1 LAKAGVAAVVVIAA
15 AALRMAFLN
24 YQTGDARIFLSWYDH
39 IAAGGGFAALKD
51 IGFANYNVTY
61 LYLLAALSY
70 LPVTPLIGIKVLSAA
85 FDFLLG
91 YFVYR
96 IVALRRPGTWWPVLA
111 GAITLFLPTVVVNAS
126 MWGQADAMYAAF
138 GVGGVY
144 FLLRKRPWLACTF
157 IGIAFA
163 FKLQTVFLFPL
174 LLLLVLLRYLPWKA
188 LLAIP
193 LVYVVLDI
201 PALII
206 GASPTQLLE
215 VYVSQTGT
223 FDLLTL
229 NAPNVYQYLGTSVT
243 SSALRIGGIV
253 LTGFLVL
260 ALVVAVW
267 WRRVEMSSTRIILA
281 ATVSVL
287 LVPYFLPAMHERY
300 FFLADALTVVAAFYL
315 PRKLWALPVLE
326 QFASFFAY
334 LPFLLGTSGGRF
346 GGGRG
351 QRPGGFRGGSRS
363 GSGTASGGPG
373 SGTGSGFGGFPG
385 GSGSGS
391 GSGSGGVRG
400 GSGAGTGSGGTGGSG
415 GGFPG
420 SPGSGGYPGGSGGY
434 PGGGFGGRPGGGGA
448 LGSGGF
454 GGGGFGGGA
463 VNPSII
469 DMRILA
475 TAMLAALLLS
485 IWAAF
490 HHFRTPANPGES
502 RSQAGRM

>member
-1 LAKAGVAAVVVIAA
+1 VVAVVVIAA
-15 AALRMAFLN
+15 AALRMAFLS
-24 YQTGDARIFLSWYDH
+24 YETGDARIFLSWYQH
-39 IAAGGGFAALKD
+39 IASNGGFAALKD
-51 IGFANYNVTY
+51 ISFANYNVTY

-96 IVALRRPGTWWPVLA
+96 LVALRYPGKWWPVLA
-111 GAITLFLPTVVVNAS
+111 GAVTLVANKDKVLDLSA
-126 MWGQADAMYAAF
+126 GQADAMYAAF
-138 GVGGVY
+138 AVGGVY
-144 FLLRKRPWLACTF
+144 FVLRKRPWLACTF

-163 FKLQTVFLFPL
+163 LKLQTVFLFPL
-174 LLLLVLLRYLPWKA
+174 LLLLVLLRFMPWKT

-193 LVYVVLDI
+193 LVYVVLEI
-201 PALII
+201 PALLI
-206 GASPTQLLE
+206 GTSPSQLIS
-215 VYVSQTGT
+215 VYVAQTGT

-243 SSALRIGGIV
+243 SSAIRITGILV
-253 LTGFLVL
+253 TGFLVL
-260 ALVVAVW
+260 ALIVAVW

-300 FFLADALTVVAAFYL
+300 FFLADALAVVAAFYL

-334 LPFLLGTSGGRF
+334 LPFLLGSGGGF

-351 QRPGGFRGGSRS
+351 QRPGGSGGFRGGTGGTPPAGRFPGGGN
-363 GSGTASGGPG
+363 GS
-373 SGTGSGFGGFPG
+373 GGFPG
-385 GSGSGS
+385 G
-391 GSGSGGVRG
+391 
-400 GSGAGTGSGGTGGSG
+400 GT
-415 GGFPG
+415 
-420 SPGSGGYPGGSGGY
+420 
-434 PGGGFGGRPGGGGA
+434 GGFGGRPGGGD

-454 GGGGFGGGA
+454 GGGGFGGGS
-463 VNPSII
+463 VNPSIV

-475 TAMLAALLLS
+475 TAMLGALVLAV
-485 IWAAF
+485 WVTTRQ
-490 HHFRTPANPGES
+490 FRRPVLTDDKNP
-502 RSQAGRM
+502 

>member
-1 LAKAGVAAVVVIAA
+1 MVALAAPQAPPRRSLLRIGVVAVVVIAA
-15 AALRMAFLN
+15 AALRMAFLS
-24 YQTGDARIFLSWYDH
+24 YETGDARIFLSWYQH
-39 IAAGGGFAALKD
+39 IASNGGFAALKD
-51 IGFANYNVTY
+51 ISFANYNVTY

-70 LPVTPLIGIKVLSAA
+70 LPVTPLVGIKVLSAA

-96 IVALRRPGTWWPVLA
+96 LVALRHPGKWWPVLA
-111 GAITLFLPTVVVNAS
+111 GALTLFLPTVVVNAS

-138 GVGGVY
+138 AVGGVY
-144 FLLRKRPWLACTF
+144 FVLRKRPWLACTF

-163 FKLQTVFLFPL
+163 LKLQTVFLFPL
-174 LLLLVLLRYLPWKA
+174 LLLLVLLRFMPWKT

-201 PALII
+201 PALLI
-206 GASPTQLLE
+206 GTSPAQLVS
-215 VYVSQTGT
+215 VYVAQTGT

-243 SSALRIGGIV
+243 SSALRLTGILV
-253 LTGFLVL
+253 TGFLVL

-334 LPFLLGTSGGRF
+334 LPFLLGSGGGF

-351 QRPGGFRGGSRS
+351 QRPGGTGGFRGGT
-363 GSGTASGGPG
+363 GGTPPA
-373 SGTGSGFGGFPG
+373 GGFPG
-385 GSGSGS
+385 GGN
-391 GSGSGGVRG
+391 
-400 GSGAGTGSGGTGGSG
+400 
-415 GGFPG
+415 
-420 SPGSGGYPGGSGGY
+420 
-434 PGGGFGGRPGGGGA
+434 
-448 LGSGGF
+448 GSGGF
-454 GGGGFGGGA
+454 GGGGFGGGGFGGGS
-463 VNPSII
+463 VNPSIV

-475 TAMLAALLLS
+475 TAMLGALALAV
-485 IWAAF
+485 WVTARQ
-490 HHFRTPANPGES
+490 FRRPVLTADETP
-502 RSQAGRM
+502 

>member
-1 LAKAGVAAVVVIAA
+1 MAVVVIAA
-15 AALRMAFLN
+15 AALRMAFLD
-24 YQTGDARIFLSWYDH
+24 YETGDARIFLSWYSH
-39 IAAGGGFAALKD
+39 IAADGGFAALKD
-51 IGFANYNVTY
+51 ISFANYNVTY

-96 IVALRRPGTWWPVLA
+96 LVALRYPGKWWPVLA

-138 GVGGVY
+138 AVGGVY
-144 FLLRKRPWLACTF
+144 FLLCKRPWLACAF

-163 FKLQTVFLFPL
+163 LKLQTVFLFPL
-174 LLLLVLLRYLPWKA
+174 LLLLVLRRGLPWKS

-201 PALII
+201 PALLI
-206 GASPTQLLE
+206 GTSPAQLFS
-215 VYVSQTGT
+215 VYVAQTGT

-243 SSALRIGGIV
+243 SSALRITGILV
-253 LTGFLVL
+253 TGFLVL
-260 ALVVAVW
+260 ALIVAVW
-267 WRRVEMSSTRIILA
+267 WRRVELSSTRIVLA

-334 LPFLLGTSGGRF
+334 LPFLMGTGGGF

-351 QRPGGFRGGSRS
+351 RRPGGGFRGGTGGS
-363 GSGTASGGPG
+363 GS
-373 SGTGSGFGGFPG
+373 GGFPG
-385 GSGSGS
+385 GSGG
-391 GSGSGGVRG
+391 
-400 GSGAGTGSGGTGGSG
+400 
-415 GGFPG
+415 
-420 SPGSGGYPGGSGGY
+420 PGSGGF
-434 PGGGFGGRPGGGGA
+434 GGFGGRPQGGGA

-463 VNPSII
+463 VNPSLV

-475 TAMLAALLLS
+475 TAMLGALALAL
-485 IWAAF
+485 WVTVRE
-490 HHFRTPANPGES
+490 FRCQPTRPDETA
-502 RSQAGRM
+502 

>member
-1 LAKAGVAAVVVIAA
+1 
-15 AALRMAFLN
+15 MAFLN
-24 YQTGDARIFLSWYDH
+24 YETGDARIFLSWYQH
-39 IAAGGGFAALKD
+39 IATNGGFAALKD
-51 IGFANYNVTY
+51 ISFANYNVTY
-61 LYLLAALSY
+61 LYLLAGLSY

-96 IVALRRPGTWWPVLA
+96 IVALRYPGKWWPVLA

-138 GVGGVY
+138 AVGGVY
-144 FLLRKRPWLACTF
+144 FLLRKRPWLACAF

-163 FKLQTVFLFPL
+163 LKLQTVFLFPL
-174 LLLLVLLRYLPWKA
+174 LLLLVLLRFVPWKT

-206 GASPTQLLE
+206 GTSPSQLIS
-215 VYVSQTGT
+215 VYVAQTGT

-253 LTGFLVL
+253 LTGVLVL

-334 LPFLLGTSGGRF
+334 LPFLLGSGGGG

-351 QRPGGFRGGSRS
+351 QRPGG
-363 GSGTASGGPG
+363 
-373 SGTGSGFGGFPG
+373 GFPG
-385 GSGSGS
+385 GTG
-391 GSGSGGVRG
+391 
-400 GSGAGTGSGGTGGSG
+400 GTGSGGTGGFPGGAGGGTGGS

-420 SPGSGGYPGGSGGY
+420 GGTGGF
-434 PGGGFGGRPGGGGA
+434 GGGGGRPGGGS

-454 GGGGFGGGA
+454 GGGGFGGGS
-463 VNPSII
+463 VNSSII

-475 TAMLAALLLS
+475 TAMLAALVLS
-485 IWAAF
+485 IWAAVRE
-490 HHFRTPANPGES
+490 FRKPVLEP
-502 RSQAGRM
+502 

>member
-1 LAKAGVAAVVVIAA
+1 VKIGVVAVVVIAA

-24 YQTGDARIFLSWYDH
+24 YETGDARIFLSWYQH
-39 IAAGGGFAALKD
+39 IATNGGFAALKD
-51 IGFANYNVTY
+51 ISFANYNVTY
-61 LYLLAALSY
+61 LYLLAGLSY

-96 IVALRRPGTWWPVLA
+96 IVALRYPGKWWPVLA

-138 GVGGVY
+138 AVGGVY
-144 FLLRKRPWLACTF
+144 FLLRKRPWLACAF

-163 FKLQTVFLFPL
+163 LKLQTVFLFPL
-174 LLLLVLLRYLPWKA
+174 LLLLVLLRFVPWKT

-206 GASPTQLLE
+206 GTSPSQLIS
-215 VYVSQTGT
+215 VYVAQTGT

-253 LTGFLVL
+253 LTGVLVL

-334 LPFLLGTSGGRF
+334 LPFLLGSGGGG

-351 QRPGGFRGGSRS
+351 QRPGG
-363 GSGTASGGPG
+363 
-373 SGTGSGFGGFPG
+373 GFPG
-385 GSGSGS
+385 GTG
-391 GSGSGGVRG
+391 
-400 GSGAGTGSGGTGGSG
+400 GTGSGGTGGFPGGAGGGTGGS

-420 SPGSGGYPGGSGGY
+420 GGTGGF
-434 PGGGFGGRPGGGGA
+434 GGGGGRPGGGS

-454 GGGGFGGGA
+454 GGGGFGGGS
-463 VNPSII
+463 VNSSII

-475 TAMLAALLLS
+475 TAMLAALVLS
-485 IWAAF
+485 IWAAVRE
-490 HHFRTPANPGES
+490 FRKPVLEP
-502 RSQAGRM
+502 

>member
-1 LAKAGVAAVVVIAA
+1 MASVLAAPSAAPPRRRVATIGVGAVVVIAA
-15 AALRMAFLN
+15 AALRTVLLN
-24 YQTGDARIFLSWYDH
+24 YETGDSRIFLSWYEH
-39 IAAGGGFAALKD
+39 IASGGGFAALKD
-51 IGFANYNVTY
+51 ISFANYNVTY

-70 LPVTPLIGIKVLSAA
+70 LPVTPLIGIKVVSAA

-96 IVALRRPGTWWPVLA
+96 IVALRYPGKWWPVLA

-138 GVGGVY
+138 AVGGVY
-144 FLLRKRPWLACTF
+144 FVLRRRPWLACAF

-163 FKLQTVFLFPL
+163 LKLQTVFVFPL
-174 LLLLVLLRYLPWKA
+174 LLLLALLRFVPWKA

-193 LVYVVLDI
+193 LVYVALDI

-206 GASPTQLLE
+206 GTSPAQLIS

-243 SSALRIGGIV
+243 SSPLRIAGILV
-253 LTGFLVL
+253 TGVLVL
-260 ALVVAVW
+260 ALVGLAW
-267 WRRVEMSSTRIILA
+267 WRRVQLTPTRIVLA

-287 LVPYFLPAMHERY
+287 LVPFFLPAMHERY
-300 FFLADALTVVAAFYL
+300 FFLADAMTVVAAFYL
-315 PRKLWALPVLE
+315 PRRLWALPVLE
-326 QFASFFAY
+326 QFASFCAY
-334 LPFLLGTSGGRF
+334 LPFLLGSG

-351 QRPGGFRGGSRS
+351 QRPGGGFRGGQFRGG
-363 GSGTASGGPG
+363 GSGP
-373 SGTGSGFGGFPG
+373 GGFPG
-385 GSGSGS
+385 GSG
-391 GSGSGGVRG
+391 
-400 GSGAGTGSGGTGGSG
+400 
-415 GGFPG
+415 
-420 SPGSGGYPGGSGGY
+420 
-434 PGGGFGGRPGGGGA
+434 GRPGGGA

-463 VNPSII
+463 VNPSMI

-475 TAMLAALLLS
+475 TAMLAALILVL
-485 IWAAF
+485 WATIQE
-490 HHFRTPANPGES
+490 FRES
-502 RSQAGRM
+502 QPQTHQT

>member
-1 LAKAGVAAVVVIAA
+1 MVALTAPKAAPRRSFTKIGVVAAVVIAA
-15 AALRMAFLN
+15 AALRMAFLS
-24 YQTGDARIFLSWYDH
+24 YETGDARIFLSWYQH
-39 IAAGGGFAALKD
+39 IADNGGFAALKD
-51 IGFANYNVTY
+51 ISFANYNVTY

-70 LPVTPLIGIKVLSAA
+70 LPVTPLVGIKVLSAA

-96 IVALRRPGTWWPVLA
+96 LVALRYPGSWWPVLA
-111 GAITLFLPTVVVNAS
+111 GSLTLFLPTVVVNAS

-138 GVGGVY
+138 AVGGVY
-144 FLLRKRPWLACTF
+144 FVLRKRPWLACAF
-157 IGIAFA
+157 IGIAFSL
-163 FKLQTVFLFPL
+163 KLQTIFLFPL
-174 LLLLVLLRYLPWKA
+174 LLLLVLLRYIPWKS

-193 LVYVVLDI
+193 LVYVALDI
-201 PALII
+201 PALLI
-206 GASPTQLLE
+206 GTSPSQLVS
-215 VYVSQTGT
+215 VYVAQTGT

-229 NAPNVYQYLGTSVT
+229 NAPNIYQYLGPSVT
-243 SSALRIGGIV
+243 SSALRIAGIA

-334 LPFLLGTSGGRF
+334 LPFLLGAG

-351 QRPGGFRGGSRS
+351 QRPAGGSL
-363 GSGTASGGPG
+363 PG
-373 SGTGSGFGGFPG
+373 GTGS
-385 GSGSGS
+385 
-391 GSGSGGVRG
+391 
-400 GSGAGTGSGGTGGSG
+400 GSGGTGGYGGRPPGGAGS

-420 SPGSGGYPGGSGGY
+420 GGTGGA
-434 PGGGFGGRPGGGGA
+434 GGFGGRPPGGSG

-463 VNPSII
+463 VNPSLV

-475 TAMLAALLLS
+475 TAMLAALVLS
-485 IWAAF
+485 LWAAVQA
-490 HHFRTPANPGES
+490 FRRPVLTDQEATPTP
-502 RSQAGRM
+502 

>member
-1 LAKAGVAAVVVIAA
+1 MAALATPQAPPRRSVGLKIGVAAVVVIAA
-15 AALRMAFLN
+15 AALRMALLN
-24 YQTGDARIFLSWYDH
+24 YETGDGRIFLSWYSH
-39 IAAGGGFAALKD
+39 IASNGGFAALKD
-51 IGFANYNVTY
+51 ISFANYNVTY
-61 LYLLAALSY
+61 LYLLAGLSY
-70 LPVTPLIGIKVLSAA
+70 LPVTPLIGIKIVSAL

-96 IVALRRPGTWWPVLA
+96 IVALRYPGKWWPVLA

-138 GVGGVY
+138 AVGGVY
-144 FLLRKRPWLACTF
+144 FVLRKRPWMACVF
-157 IGIAFA
+157 IGVAFA
-163 FKLQTVFLFPL
+163 LKLQTVFLFPL
-174 LLLLVLLRYLPWKA
+174 LLLLVLLRYLPWKS

-206 GASPTQLLE
+206 GTSPSQLLE

-243 SSALRIGGIV
+243 SSALRIAGIL

-260 ALVVAVW
+260 ALVIAVW
-267 WRRVEMSSTRIILA
+267 WRRVELSATRIILA

-334 LPFLLGTSGGRF
+334 LPFLIGA

-351 QRPGGFRGGSRS
+351 GGGFRGG
-363 GSGTASGGPG
+363 GSGTRPS
-373 SGTGSGFGGFPG
+373 FPP
-385 GSGSGS
+385 
-391 GSGSGGVRG
+391 
-400 GSGAGTGSGGTGGSG
+400 GGTGGTGGRGGYGGFG
-415 GGFPG
+415 GGG
-420 SPGSGGYPGGSGGY
+420 
-434 PGGGFGGRPGGGGA
+434 GGRPGGGGA

-454 GGGGFGGGA
+454 GGGGFGGGS
-463 VNPSII
+463 VNASFI

-475 TAMLAALLLS
+475 TAMLGALVLA
-485 IWAAF
+485 IWVAVRE
-490 HHFRTPANPGES
+490 FRKPVLTDQDEPDLAL
-502 RSQAGRM
+502 AD

>member
-1 LAKAGVAAVVVIAA
+1 MATVLAAPEAPPRRSWPKIGVAAVVVIAA

-24 YQTGDARIFLSWYDH
+24 YETGDGRIFLSWYDH
-39 IAAGGGFAALKD
+39 IAQNGGFAALKD
-51 IGFANYNVTY
+51 ISFANYNVTY

-70 LPVTPLIGIKVLSAA
+70 LPVTPLIGIKIVSAV

-96 IVALRRPGTWWPVLA
+96 IVALRYPGKWWPMLA

-138 GVGGVY
+138 AVGGVY
-144 FLLRKRPWLACTF
+144 FILRKRPWMACAF

-163 FKLQTVFLFPL
+163 LKLQTIFLFPL
-174 LLLLVLLRYLPWKA
+174 LLLLVLRKGMPWKS

-193 LVYVVLDI
+193 LVYVALDI

-206 GASPTQLLE
+206 GTSPAQLIS
-215 VYVSQTGT
+215 VYVAQTGT

-229 NAPNVYQYLGTSVT
+229 NAPNIYQYLGTSVT
-243 SSALRIGGIV
+243 SSALRIAGIL

-267 WRRVEMSSTRIILA
+267 WRRVELSATRIILA

-334 LPFLLGTSGGRF
+334 LPFLLGAG

-351 QRPGGFRGGSRS
+351 GGAGGGFRGGA
-363 GSGTASGGPG
+363 GGTGTRPTLPPG
-373 SGTGSGFGGFPG
+373 ST
-385 GSGSGS
+385 
-391 GSGSGGVRG
+391 
-400 GSGAGTGSGGTGGSG
+400 GGTGGTGGFG
-415 GGFPG
+415 GGA
-420 SPGSGGYPGGSGGY
+420 
-434 PGGGFGGRPGGGGA
+434 GGFGGGGRPGGGGT

-454 GGGGFGGGA
+454 GGGGFGGGS
-463 VNPSII
+463 VNASFI

-475 TAMLAALLLS
+475 TAMLGALVLS
-485 IWAAF
+485 IWVAVRE
-490 HHFRTPANPGES
+490 FRKPVLTDHDAPVPTDQDGTVPADQDTAVLTDQDTAVP
-502 RSQAGRM
+502 AD

>member
-1 LAKAGVAAVVVIAA
+1 MATVLAATAAPPRRPLLRIGVVAVVVIAA
-15 AALRMAFLN
+15 AALRMAFLD
-24 YQTGDARIFLSWYDH
+24 YQTGDARIFLSWYQH
-39 IAAGGGFAALKD
+39 IASNGGFAALKD
-51 IGFANYNVTY
+51 ISFANYNVTY

-70 LPVTPLIGIKVLSAA
+70 LPVTPLLGIKILSAA
-85 FDFLLG
+85 FDFVLG

-96 IVALRRPGTWWPVLA
+96 LVALRYPGKWWPVLA
-111 GAITLFLPTVVVNAS
+111 GALVLFLPTVVVNAS

-138 GVGGVY
+138 AVGGVY
-144 FLLRKRPWLACTF
+144 FLLRKRPWLACAF
-157 IGIAFA
+157 IGVAFA
-163 FKLQTVFLFPL
+163 LKLQTVFLFPL
-174 LLLLVLLRYLPWKA
+174 LLLLVLLRFIPWKS

-193 LVYVVLDI
+193 LVYLMLDI
-201 PALII
+201 PALLI
-206 GASPTQLLE
+206 GTSPSQLVS
-215 VYVSQTGT
+215 VYVAQTGT

-243 SSALRIGGIV
+243 SSALRIAGIA

-334 LPFLLGTSGGRF
+334 LPFLLGSGGGGF

-351 QRPGGFRGGSRS
+351 QRPGGTGS
-363 GSGTASGGPG
+363 GSGGTGGAGSGG
-373 SGTGSGFGGFPG
+373 TGGFPG

-391 GSGSGGVRG
+391 GGTGSGGAGSFPG
-400 GSGAGTGSGGTGGSG
+400 GSGSGSGGTGG
-415 GGFPG
+415 GFG
-420 SPGSGGYPGGSGGY
+420 GGSGGF
-434 PGGGFGGRPGGGGA
+434 GGDGFGGRPQGGGNLGA
-448 LGSGGF
+448 GGF
-454 GGGGFGGGA
+454 GGGGFGGGS
-463 VNPSII
+463 VNPSLI

-475 TAMLAALLLS
+475 TAMLAALVLS
-485 IWAAF
+485 VWVAVRE
-490 HHFRTPANPGES
+490 FRRPILPG
-502 RSQAGRM
+502 

>member
-1 LAKAGVAAVVVIAA
+1 MATVLAAPEAPPRRSWPKIGVAAVVVIAA

-24 YQTGDARIFLSWYDH
+24 YETGDGRIFLSWYDH
-39 IAAGGGFAALKD
+39 IASDGGFAALKD
-51 IGFANYNVTY
+51 ISFANYNVTY
-61 LYLLAALSY
+61 LYVLAALSY
-70 LPVTPLIGIKVLSAA
+70 LPVTPLIGIKVVSAV

-96 IVALRRPGTWWPVLA
+96 IVALRYPGKWWPMLA
-111 GAITLFLPTVVVNAS
+111 GATTLFLPTVVVNAS

-138 GVGGVY
+138 AVGGVY
-144 FLLRKRPWLACTF
+144 FILRKQPWMACAF

-163 FKLQTVFLFPL
+163 LKLQTIFLFPL
-174 LLLLVLLRYLPWKA
+174 LLVLVLRKGLPWKS

-206 GASPTQLLE
+206 GTSPAQLISI
-215 VYVSQTGT
+215 YVAQTGT

-243 SSALRIGGIV
+243 SSALRIAGIL

-267 WRRVEMSSTRIILA
+267 WRRVELSATRIILA

-334 LPFLLGTSGGRF
+334 LPFLLGAG

-351 QRPGGFRGGSRS
+351 GGAGGGFRGGA
-363 GSGTASGGPG
+363 GGTGTRPTLPPG
-373 SGTGSGFGGFPG
+373 ST
-385 GSGSGS
+385 
-391 GSGSGGVRG
+391 
-400 GSGAGTGSGGTGGSG
+400 GGTGGT
-415 GGFPG
+415 
-420 SPGSGGYPGGSGGY
+420 
-434 PGGGFGGRPGGGGA
+434 
-448 LGSGGF
+448 
-454 GGGGFGGGA
+454 GGFGGGA
-463 VNPSII
+463 
-469 DMRILA
+469 R
-475 TAMLAALLLS
+475 
-485 IWAAF
+485 
-490 HHFRTPANPGES
+490 PG
-502 RSQAGRM
+502 GGGTL

>member
-1 LAKAGVAAVVVIAA
+1 MAVAAPDAPPRRSVGLKIGVAAVVVIAA

-24 YQTGDARIFLSWYDH
+24 YETGDGRIFLSWYDH
-39 IAAGGGFAALKD
+39 IAQNGGFAALKD
-51 IGFANYNVTY
+51 ISFANYNVTY

-70 LPVTPLIGIKVLSAA
+70 LPVTPLIGIKIVSAV

-91 YFVYR
+91 YFVYK
-96 IVALRRPGTWWPVLA
+96 IVALRYPGKWWPVLA
-111 GAITLFLPTVVVNAS
+111 GTITLFLPTVVVNAS

-138 GVGGVY
+138 AVGGVY
-144 FLLRKRPWLACTF
+144 FILRKRPWMACVF

-163 FKLQTVFLFPL
+163 LKLQTVFLFPL
-174 LLLLVLLRYLPWKA
+174 LLLLVLLRYLPWKS

-206 GASPTQLLE
+206 GTSPAQLIS
-215 VYVSQTGT
+215 VYVAQTGT

-229 NAPNVYQYLGTSVT
+229 NAPNIYQYLGTSVT
-243 SSALRIGGIV
+243 SSALRIAGIL

-260 ALVVAVW
+260 ALVVALW
-267 WRRVEMSSTRIILA
+267 WRRVELSATRIILA

-334 LPFLLGTSGGRF
+334 LPFLIGAG
-346 GGGRG
+346 GGGRGGG
-351 QRPGGFRGGSRS
+351 QRPGGGFRGGA
-363 GSGTASGGPG
+363 GGGTRPSFPPG
-373 SGTGSGFGGFPG
+373 
-385 GSGSGS
+385 
-391 GSGSGGVRG
+391 
-400 GSGAGTGSGGTGGSG
+400 GTGSGGTGGFPG
-415 GGFPG
+415 GGY
-420 SPGSGGYPGGSGGY
+420 GGGT
-434 PGGGFGGRPGGGGA
+434 GGFGGRPGGGGT

-454 GGGGFGGGA
+454 GGGGFGGGS
-463 VNPSII
+463 VNASFI

-475 TAMLAALLLS
+475 TAMLGALVLS
-485 IWAAF
+485 IWVAVREFRKPVLTDQDATPIDQGPTSTDQEAA
-490 HHFRTPANPGES
+490 PAP
-502 RSQAGRM
+502 

>member
-1 LAKAGVAAVVVIAA
+1 MATVLAAPEAPPRRSVGWKIGVVAVVVIAA

-24 YQTGDARIFLSWYDH
+24 YETGDARIFLSWYEH
-39 IAAGGGFAALKD
+39 IASGGGFAALKD
-51 IGFANYNVTY
+51 ISFANYNVTY

-91 YFVYR
+91 YYVYR
-96 IVALRRPGTWWPVLA
+96 LVALRYPGKWWPVLA

-138 GVGGVY
+138 AVGGVY
-144 FLLRKRPWLACTF
+144 FILRRRPWLACVF

-163 FKLQTVFLFPL
+163 LKLQTVFLFPL
-174 LLLLVLLRYLPWKA
+174 LLLLVLRKGMPWKS

-206 GASPTQLLE
+206 GTSPAQLIE
-215 VYVSQTGT
+215 VYASQTST

-243 SSALRIGGIV
+243 SSALRIAGILV
-253 LTGFLVL
+253 TGFLVL

-267 WRRVEMSSTRIILA
+267 WRGVQLTATRIVLA

-334 LPFLLGTSGGRF
+334 LPFLLGSGGGGGGAGGF
-346 GGGRG
+346 GGAGR
-351 QRPGGFRGGSRS
+351 QRPGGA
-363 GSGTASGGPG
+363 T
-373 SGTGSGFGGFPG
+373 GTG
-385 GSGSGS
+385 
-391 GSGSGGVRG
+391 
-400 GSGAGTGSGGTGGSG
+400 GTGSGGTGT

-420 SPGSGGYPGGSGGY
+420 GTGGAGGFPGGT
-434 PGGGFGGRPGGGGA
+434 GGRPGGGGA

-454 GGGGFGGGA
+454 GGGGFGGGS
-463 VNPSII
+463 VNSSII

-475 TAMLAALLLS
+475 TAMLGALVLAIWVTVQEFRRKPAVPAA
-485 IWAAF
+485 
-490 HHFRTPANPGES
+490 PAPADPIPVGET
-502 RSQAGRM
+502 A

>member
-1 LAKAGVAAVVVIAA
+1 
-15 AALRMAFLN
+15 
-24 YQTGDARIFLSWYDH
+24 
-39 IAAGGGFAALKD
+39 
-51 IGFANYNVTY
+51 
-61 LYLLAALSY
+61 
-70 LPVTPLIGIKVLSAA
+70 
-85 FDFLLG
+85 
-91 YFVYR
+91 
-96 IVALRRPGTWWPVLA
+96 
-111 GAITLFLPTVVVNAS
+111 LFLPTVVVNAS

-138 GVGGVY
+138 AVGGVY
-144 FLLRKRPWLACTF
+144 FVLRKRPWLACAF
-157 IGIAFA
+157 IGIAFSL
-163 FKLQTVFLFPL
+163 KLQTIFLFPL
-174 LLLLVLLRYLPWKA
+174 LLLLVLLRYIPWKS

-193 LVYVVLDI
+193 LVYVALDI
-201 PALII
+201 PALLI
-206 GASPTQLLE
+206 GTSPSQLVS
-215 VYVSQTGT
+215 VYVAQTGT

-229 NAPNVYQYLGTSVT
+229 NAPNIYQYLGPSVT
-243 SSALRIGGIV
+243 SSALRIAGIA

-334 LPFLLGTSGGRF
+334 LPFLLGAG

-351 QRPGGFRGGSRS
+351 QRPAGGNG
-363 GSGTASGGPG
+363 
-373 SGTGSGFGGFPG
+373 GTGS
-385 GSGSGS
+385 
-391 GSGSGGVRG
+391 
-400 GSGAGTGSGGTGGSG
+400 GSGGTGGFQGGTGTRGTPPVGGTGS

-420 SPGSGGYPGGSGGY
+420 GGTGGRPPGGSG
-434 PGGGFGGRPGGGGA
+434 

-463 VNPSII
+463 VNPSLV

-475 TAMLAALLLS
+475 TAMLAALVLS
-485 IWAAF
+485 LWAAVRA
-490 HHFRTPANPGES
+490 FRRPVLTDQEATPTP
-502 RSQAGRM
+502 

>member
-1 LAKAGVAAVVVIAA
+1 MVALTAPQAPPRRSLIKIGVVAVVVIAA

-24 YQTGDARIFLSWYDH
+24 YETGDARIFLSWYQH
-39 IAAGGGFAALKD
+39 IADNGGFAALKD
-51 IGFANYNVTY
+51 ISFANYNVTY

-96 IVALRRPGTWWPVLA
+96 LVALRYPGKWWPVLA
-111 GAITLFLPTVVVNAS
+111 GALTLFLPTVVVNAS

-138 GVGGVY
+138 AVGGVY
-144 FLLRKRPWLACTF
+144 FLLRKRPWLACAF

-163 FKLQTVFLFPL
+163 LKLQTVFLFPL
-174 LLLLVLLRYLPWKA
+174 LLLLVLLRFLPWKS

-193 LVYVVLDI
+193 LVYVALDI
-201 PALII
+201 PALLI
-206 GASPTQLLE
+206 GTSPSQLIS
-215 VYVSQTGT
+215 VYVAQTGT

-243 SSALRIGGIV
+243 SSALRIAGIL

-260 ALVVAVW
+260 ALIVAVW

-334 LPFLLGTSGGRF
+334 LPFLLGSG

-351 QRPGGFRGGSRS
+351 QRPGGAGGFRGG
-363 GSGTASGGPG
+363 
-373 SGTGSGFGGFPG
+373 GTGGTPPAGGFPG
-385 GSGSGS
+385 GSG
-391 GSGSGGVRG
+391 
-400 GSGAGTGSGGTGGSG
+400 
-415 GGFPG
+415 
-420 SPGSGGYPGGSGGY
+420 
-434 PGGGFGGRPGGGGA
+434 GRPGGGGG

-463 VNPSII
+463 VNPSLV

-475 TAMLAALLLS
+475 TAMLGALVLA
-485 IWAAF
+485 IWVTAQ
-490 HHFRTPANPGES
+490 HFRRPVLES
-502 RSQAGRM
+502 

>member
-1 LAKAGVAAVVVIAA
+1 MVALAAPQAPPRRSLPRIGVVAVVVIAA
-15 AALRMAFLN
+15 AALRMAFLS
-24 YQTGDARIFLSWYDH
+24 YETGDARIFLSWYEH
-39 IAAGGGFAALKD
+39 IASNGGFAALKD
-51 IGFANYNVTY
+51 ISFANYNVTY

-96 IVALRRPGTWWPVLA
+96 LVALRYPGKWWPVLA
-111 GAITLFLPTVVVNAS
+111 GALTLFLPTVVVNAS

-138 GVGGVY
+138 AVGGVY
-144 FLLRKRPWLACTF
+144 FVLRRRPWLACVF
-157 IGIAFA
+157 VGIAFA
-163 FKLQTVFLFPL
+163 LKLQTVFLFPL
-174 LLLLVLLRYLPWKA
+174 LLLLVLLRFMPWKT

-201 PALII
+201 PALLI
-206 GASPTQLLE
+206 GTSPSQLLE

-243 SSALRIGGIV
+243 SSAIRITGILV
-253 LTGFLVL
+253 TGFLVL
-260 ALVVAVW
+260 ALIVAVW

-334 LPFLLGTSGGRF
+334 LPFLLGSGGGF

-351 QRPGGFRGGSRS
+351 QRPGG
-363 GSGTASGGPG
+363 T
-373 SGTGSGFGGFPG
+373 GGF
-385 GSGSGS
+385 
-391 GSGSGGVRG
+391 R
-400 GSGAGTGSGGTGGSG
+400 GGTGGSG
-415 GGFPG
+415 TPPTGGFPG
-420 SPGSGGYPGGSGGY
+420 GGNGS
-434 PGGGFGGRPGGGGA
+434 GGFGGRPGGGS

-463 VNPSII
+463 VNSSIV

-475 TAMLAALLLS
+475 TAMLGALALAL
-485 IWAAF
+485 WVTTRQ
-490 HHFRTPANPGES
+490 FRRPTPP
-502 RSQAGRM
+502 

>member
-1 LAKAGVAAVVVIAA
+1 MATVLAAPEAPPRRSVGWKIGVVAVVVIAA

-24 YQTGDARIFLSWYDH
+24 YETGDARIFLSWYEH
-39 IAAGGGFAALKD
+39 IASGGGFAALKD
-51 IGFANYNVTY
+51 ISFANYNVTY

-96 IVALRRPGTWWPVLA
+96 LVALRYPGKWWPVLA

-138 GVGGVY
+138 AVGGVY
-144 FLLRKRPWLACTF
+144 FILRRRPWLACVF

-163 FKLQTVFLFPL
+163 LKLQTVFLFPL
-174 LLLLVLLRYLPWKA
+174 LLLLVLRKGMPWKS

-206 GASPTQLLE
+206 GTSPTQLIE
-215 VYVSQTGT
+215 VYASQTST

-243 SSALRIGGIV
+243 SSALRIAGILV
-253 LTGFLVL
+253 TGFLVL

-267 WRRVEMSSTRIILA
+267 WRGVQLTATRIVLA

-334 LPFLLGTSGGRF
+334 LPFLLGSGGG
-346 GGGRG
+346 GGGR
-351 QRPGGFRGGSRS
+351 QRPGG
-363 GSGTASGGPG
+363 T
-373 SGTGSGFGGFPG
+373 GTGGTGTG
-385 GSGSGS
+385 
-391 GSGSGGVRG
+391 
-400 GSGAGTGSGGTGGSG
+400 GTGSGGTGGFPG
-415 GGFPG
+415 GGTGGFPG
-420 SPGSGGYPGGSGGY
+420 GGT
-434 PGGGFGGRPGGGGA
+434 GGFGGRPGGGGA

-454 GGGGFGGGA
+454 GGGGFGGGS
-463 VNPSII
+463 VNSSII

-475 TAMLAALLLS
+475 TAMLGALVLA
-485 IWAAF
+485 IWATVQE
-490 HHFRTPANPGES
+490 FRRKPDVPAVPAPADPIPVGET
-502 RSQAGRM
+502 A

>member
-1 LAKAGVAAVVVIAA
+1 MATVLAAPEAPPRRSVGWKIGVVAVVVIAA

-24 YQTGDARIFLSWYDH
+24 YETGDARIFLSWYEH
-39 IAAGGGFAALKD
+39 IASGGGFAALKD
-51 IGFANYNVTY
+51 ISFANYNVTY

-96 IVALRRPGTWWPVLA
+96 LVALRYPGKWWPVLA

-138 GVGGVY
+138 AVGGVY
-144 FLLRKRPWLACTF
+144 FILRRRPWLACVF

-163 FKLQTVFLFPL
+163 LKLQTVFLFPL
-174 LLLLVLLRYLPWKA
+174 LLLLVLRKGMPWKS

-206 GASPTQLLE
+206 GTSPTQLIE
-215 VYVSQTGT
+215 VYASQTST

-243 SSALRIGGIV
+243 SSALRIAGILV
-253 LTGFLVL
+253 TGFLVL

-267 WRRVEMSSTRIILA
+267 WRGVQLTATRIVLA

-334 LPFLLGTSGGRF
+334 LPFLLGSGGGGGGF
-346 GGGRG
+346 GGGGR
-351 QRPGGFRGGSRS
+351 QRPGG
-363 GSGTASGGPG
+363 T
-373 SGTGSGFGGFPG
+373 GTGGTGTG
-385 GSGSGS
+385 
-391 GSGSGGVRG
+391 
-400 GSGAGTGSGGTGGSG
+400 GTGSGGTGGFPG
-415 GGFPG
+415 GGMGGTGGFPG
-420 SPGSGGYPGGSGGY
+420 GGT
-434 PGGGFGGRPGGGGA
+434 GGFGGRPGGGGA

-454 GGGGFGGGA
+454 GGGGFGGGS
-463 VNPSII
+463 VNSSII

-475 TAMLAALLLS
+475 TAMLGALVLA
-485 IWAAF
+485 IWATVQE
-490 HHFRTPANPGES
+490 FRRKPDVPAVPAPADPIPVGET
-502 RSQAGRM
+502 A

>member
-1 LAKAGVAAVVVIAA
+1 MVAVVVIAA
-15 AALRMAFLN
+15 AALRMAFLS
-24 YQTGDARIFLSWYDH
+24 YETGDARIFLSWYQH
-39 IAAGGGFAALKD
+39 IASNGGFAALKD
-51 IGFANYNVTY
+51 ISFANYNVTY

-70 LPVTPLIGIKVLSAA
+70 LPVTPLVGIKVLSAA

-96 IVALRRPGTWWPVLA
+96 LVALRHPGKWWPVLA
-111 GAITLFLPTVVVNAS
+111 GALTLFLPTVVVNAS

-138 GVGGVY
+138 AVGGVY
-144 FLLRKRPWLACTF
+144 FVLRKRPWLACTF

-163 FKLQTVFLFPL
+163 LKLQTVFLFPL
-174 LLLLVLLRYLPWKA
+174 LLLLVLLRFMPWKT

-201 PALII
+201 PALLI
-206 GASPTQLLE
+206 GTSPAQLVS
-215 VYVSQTGT
+215 VYVAQTGT

-243 SSALRIGGIV
+243 SSALRLTGILV
-253 LTGFLVL
+253 TGFLVL

-334 LPFLLGTSGGRF
+334 LPFLLGSGGGF

-351 QRPGGFRGGSRS
+351 QRPGGTGGVRGGT
-363 GSGTASGGPG
+363 GGTPPA
-373 SGTGSGFGGFPG
+373 GGFPG
-385 GSGSGS
+385 GGNGS
-391 GSGSGGVRG
+391 
-400 GSGAGTGSGGTGGSG
+400 
-415 GGFPG
+415 
-420 SPGSGGYPGGSGGY
+420 
-434 PGGGFGGRPGGGGA
+434 GGFGGRAPGGS

-454 GGGGFGGGA
+454 GGGGFGGGS
-463 VNPSII
+463 VNPSIV

-475 TAMLAALLLS
+475 TAMLGALALAV
-485 IWAAF
+485 WVTARQ
-490 HHFRTPANPGES
+490 FRRPVLTADETP
-502 RSQAGRM
+502 

>member
-1 LAKAGVAAVVVIAA
+1 MATVLAAPEAPPRRSVGWKVGVAAVVVIAA

-24 YQTGDARIFLSWYDH
+24 YETGDARIFLSWYEH
-39 IAAGGGFAALKD
+39 IASGGGFAALKD
-51 IGFANYNVTY
+51 ISFANYNVTY

-96 IVALRRPGTWWPVLA
+96 LVALRYPGKWWPVLA

-138 GVGGVY
+138 AVGGVY
-144 FLLRKRPWLACTF
+144 FILRRRPWLACVF

-163 FKLQTVFLFPL
+163 LKLQTVFLFPL
-174 LLLLVLLRYLPWKA
+174 LLLLVLRKGMPWKS

-206 GASPTQLLE
+206 GTSPTQLIE
-215 VYVSQTGT
+215 VYASQTST

-243 SSALRIGGIV
+243 SSALRIAGILV
-253 LTGFLVL
+253 TGFLVL

-267 WRRVEMSSTRIILA
+267 WRGVQLTATRIVLA

-334 LPFLLGTSGGRF
+334 LPFLLGSGGGGGGF
-346 GGGRG
+346 GGGGR
-351 QRPGGFRGGSRS
+351 QRPGG
-363 GSGTASGGPG
+363 T
-373 SGTGSGFGGFPG
+373 GTGGTGTG
-385 GSGSGS
+385 
-391 GSGSGGVRG
+391 
-400 GSGAGTGSGGTGGSG
+400 GTGSGGTGGFPG
-415 GGFPG
+415 GGT
-420 SPGSGGYPGGSGGY
+420 
-434 PGGGFGGRPGGGGA
+434 GGFGGRPGGGGA

-454 GGGGFGGGA
+454 GGGGFGGGS
-463 VNPSII
+463 VNSSII

-475 TAMLAALLLS
+475 TAMLGALVLA
-485 IWAAF
+485 IWATVQE
-490 HHFRTPANPGES
+490 FRRKPDVPAVPAPADPIPVGET
-502 RSQAGRM
+502 A

>member
-1 LAKAGVAAVVVIAA
+1 MVALAAPQAPPRRSLLRIGVVAVVVIAA
-15 AALRMAFLN
+15 AALRMAFLS
-24 YQTGDARIFLSWYDH
+24 YETGDARIFLSWYQH
-39 IAAGGGFAALKD
+39 IASNGGFAALKD
-51 IGFANYNVTY
+51 ISFANYNVTY

-96 IVALRRPGTWWPVLA
+96 LVALRHPGTWWPVLA
-111 GAITLFLPTVVVNAS
+111 GAVTLFLPTVVVNAS

-138 GVGGVY
+138 AVGGVY
-144 FLLRKRPWLACTF
+144 FVLRKRPWLACTF

-163 FKLQTVFLFPL
+163 LKLQTVFLFPL
-174 LLLLVLLRYLPWKA
+174 LLLLVLLRFMPWKT

-201 PALII
+201 PALLI
-206 GASPTQLLE
+206 GTSPSQLVS
-215 VYVSQTGT
+215 VYVAQTGT

-243 SSALRIGGIV
+243 SSAIRITGILV
-253 LTGFLVL
+253 TGFLVL
-260 ALVVAVW
+260 ALIIAVW
-267 WRRVEMSSTRIILA
+267 WRRVELSSTRIILA

-334 LPFLLGTSGGRF
+334 LPFLLGSGGGF
-346 GGGRG
+346 GGGGRG
-351 QRPGGFRGGSRS
+351 QRPSGTGGFRGG
-363 GSGTASGGPG
+363 TP
-373 SGTGSGFGGFPG
+373 P
-385 GSGSGS
+385 
-391 GSGSGGVRG
+391 
-400 GSGAGTGSGGTGGSG
+400 TGGN
-415 GGFPG
+415 
-420 SPGSGGYPGGSGGY
+420 GSGGYPGNGSGGY
-434 PGGGFGGRPGGGGA
+434 PGNGSGGFPGGGTGGRPGGGG

-454 GGGGFGGGA
+454 GGGGFGGGS
-463 VNPSII
+463 VNPSLV

-475 TAMLAALLLS
+475 TAMLGALVLAV
-485 IWAAF
+485 WVTARQ
-490 HHFRTPANPGES
+490 FRRPVLADDES
-502 RSQAGRM
+502 R

>member
-1 LAKAGVAAVVVIAA
+1 MATVLAAPEAPPRRSWPKIGVAAVVVIAA

-24 YQTGDARIFLSWYDH
+24 YETGDGRIFLSWYDH
-39 IAAGGGFAALKD
+39 IAQNGGFAALKD
-51 IGFANYNVTY
+51 ISFANYNVTY
-61 LYLLAALSY
+61 LYVLAALSY
-70 LPVTPLIGIKVLSAA
+70 LPVTPLIGIKVVSAV

-96 IVALRRPGTWWPVLA
+96 IVALRYPGKWWPMLA

-138 GVGGVY
+138 AVGGVY
-144 FLLRKRPWLACTF
+144 FILRKQPWMACAF

-163 FKLQTVFLFPL
+163 LKLQTIFLFPL
-174 LLLLVLLRYLPWKA
+174 LLVLVLRKGLPWKS

-206 GASPTQLLE
+206 GTSPAQLISI
-215 VYVSQTGT
+215 YVAQTGT

-243 SSALRIGGIV
+243 SSALRIAGIL

-267 WRRVEMSSTRIILA
+267 WRRVELSATRIILA

-334 LPFLLGTSGGRF
+334 LPFLLGAG

-351 QRPGGFRGGSRS
+351 GGAGGGFRGGA
-363 GSGTASGGPG
+363 GGTGTRPTLPPG
-373 SGTGSGFGGFPG
+373 ST
-385 GSGSGS
+385 
-391 GSGSGGVRG
+391 
-400 GSGAGTGSGGTGGSG
+400 GGTGGT
-415 GGFPG
+415 
-420 SPGSGGYPGGSGGY
+420 
-434 PGGGFGGRPGGGGA
+434 GGFGGGARPGGGGT

-454 GGGGFGGGA
+454 GGGGFGGGS
-463 VNPSII
+463 VNASFI

-475 TAMLAALLLS
+475 TAMLGALVLS
-485 IWAAF
+485 IWVAVKE
-490 HHFRTPANPGES
+490 FRKPVLTDQDAVPPAQDPVPADQDPVPSDQDVAPTP
-502 RSQAGRM
+502 